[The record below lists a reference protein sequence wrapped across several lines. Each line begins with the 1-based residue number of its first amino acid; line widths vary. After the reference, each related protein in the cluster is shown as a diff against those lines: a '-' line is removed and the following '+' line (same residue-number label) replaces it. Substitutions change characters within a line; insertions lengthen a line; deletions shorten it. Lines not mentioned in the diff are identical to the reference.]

1 MSIHNYNNNATDI
14 LMHNRQRF
22 NLPFNIF
29 MFLYLNLY
37 IYVCIE
43 LRICNQYALMQKFI
57 HFWFCEFHSHASLP
71 SKLLKA
77 IANACK
83 AHKGYR
89 KSIVN
94 TSSDV
99 RPNCI
104 TIYSGSESWTNWK
117 FFTDA
122 CVTRPWKFKTYDC
135 VSSFQTGVL
144 LCNSTTLSI
153 FCLRLKSI
161 ERERKGEMI
170 YMSV

>member
-1 MSIHNYNNNATDI
+1 MCAWFFFVCVCKSNVDVFSLFAWWID
-14 LMHNRQRF
+14 L
-22 NLPFNIF
+22 
-29 MFLYLNLY
+29 LNLA
-37 IYVCIE
+37 IF
-43 LRICNQYALMQKFI
+43 FI
-57 HFWFCEFHSHASLP
+57 SHSHASFP

-104 TIYSGSESWTNWK
+104 TIYSGSESWTSWK

-122 CVTRPWKFKTYDC
+122 CVTRPWKFKTYDW

-153 FCLRLKSI
+153 FCISEWPEKTKKKKYFVL
-161 ERERKGEMI
+161 
-170 YMSV
+170 